1 LFHRQ
6 RAWVAGEDTNNGR
19 AEMLLV
25 RTPTTDEKVVGENT
39 NNGETKHHNGVATKR
54 HGRWPHWPKQ
64 NNFQ

>member
-6 RAWVAGEDTNNGR
+6 RAWVVGEDTNNGR

-25 RTPTTDEKVVGENT
+25 RTPTTDERLLVKIPTTAKQNT
-39 NNGETKHHNGVATKR
+39 NNGVATKR